1 MLFQLILSKI
11 IRELQLIVKVEID
24 LLERNTDD
32 LKQELMS
39 TPDLDQ
45 FIQNNQAYFIE
56 KGLANYL
63 QEILQKK
70 KISKSSLAKRANIS
84 EVYLHQVFAG
94 QRNLSR
100 NRLLCVCI
108 GLSATLDE
116 TQNLLQKGGHAQL
129 YAKNKR
135 DTVVMF
141 GLLHRMDLDAIN
153 DRLLTV
159 GEVPLC

>member
-1 MLFQLILSKI
+1 M
-11 IRELQLIVKVEID
+11 
-24 LLERNTDD
+24 LERNTDD

-63 QEILQKK
+63 QEILQKE

>member
-1 MLFQLILSKI
+1 MSKI
-11 IRELQLIVKVEID
+11 IRKLQLIVKVEID

>member
-1 MLFQLILSKI
+1 M
-11 IRELQLIVKVEID
+11 EID

>member
-1 MLFQLILSKI
+1 MSKI